1 MASKS
6 TVSVRIRGQEFR
18 IRTDEDEASLQR
30 VAGYLDETMK
40 SVERRTGTVDSL
52 DVALLTALNL
62 ARELVRN
69 REGKPRGD
77 LGGSPG
83 RLRALVD
90 RVEAALVAGGD
101 ARAGDPTVG
110 SCTRKAPFAKS
121 QEEMDARVLAITGEA
136 NERKRAGRVK
146 ALAKRA
152 AGGSIE
158 NLIRYREPALAPVLA
173 LLLEEPAQPL
183 LDHRF
188 LVGGAQ

>member
-1 MASKS
+1 MATKA

-62 ARELVRN
+62 ARELVRH
-69 REGKPRGD
+69 REARSRGD
-77 LGGSPG
+77 VGAPPA

-101 ARAGDPTVG
+101 ARA
-110 SCTRKAPFAKS
+110 
-121 QEEMDARVLAITGEA
+121 
-136 NERKRAGRVK
+136 
-146 ALAKRA
+146 
-152 AGGSIE
+152 
-158 NLIRYREPALAPVLA
+158 
-173 LLLEEPAQPL
+173 
-183 LDHRF
+183 
-188 LVGGAQ
+188 